1 MVKIDRIR
9 INYQDNPVGIDR
21 INDISWKILSE
32 QRDVFQKSYRLQIA
46 ENADFTDLLYDS
58 GRVETNQSV
67 HVTAGDINNKLHSSA
82 AYYMRVQ
89 AETTAGMTDWA
100 DARFVTAL
108 LSAEEW
114 TSPFITIEKD
124 EDKDKSRGS
133 YLRKDPAKKTG
144 KNCLCVHNS
153 ARTVS
158 FLYQWRADR
167 GG

>member
-9 INYQDNPVGIDR
+9 INYQDDPVGIDR

-89 AETTAGMTDWA
+89 AETCQ
-100 DARFVTAL
+100 
-108 LSAEEW
+108 
-114 TSPFITIEKD
+114 
-124 EDKDKSRGS
+124 SR
-133 YLRKDPAKKTG
+133 L
-144 KNCLCVHNS
+144 
-153 ARTVS
+153 
-158 FLYQWRADR
+158 F
-167 GG
+167 